1 MDFMRET
8 LREGSFTGEP
18 FFFFFFC
25 FFFFFEPEDINSVSL
40 GVIWNFSGVTGL
52 P

>member
-1 MDFMRET
+1 MRNSMKGT
-8 LREGSFTGEP
+8 LREGSFNGEP
-18 FFFFFFC
+18 FFFFFF
-25 FFFFFEPEDINSVSL
+25 FFLEPEDIKSISL

>member
-1 MDFMRET
+1 VVGYLSARDSMKGN
-8 LREGSFTGEP
+8 LGEGSITGER
-18 FFFFFFC
+18 FFFL
-25 FFFFFEPEDINSVSL
+25 EPEDIKGISL